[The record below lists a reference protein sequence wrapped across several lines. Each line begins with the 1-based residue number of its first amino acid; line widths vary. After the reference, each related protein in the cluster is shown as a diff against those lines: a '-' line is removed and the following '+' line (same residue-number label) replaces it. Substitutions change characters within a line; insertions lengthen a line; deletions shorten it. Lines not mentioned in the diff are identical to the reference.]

1 MQTQPT
7 EDILSLPPEY
17 KLYSDRAIALGTF
30 LGGPLVG
37 GYLAAEN
44 FKQLGASRKVNTAWV
59 AGIVAFVI
67 VMGGVFLV
75 PGISRVPSYVIPLF
89 YTGVTQVLIQ
99 RSQGAAIKAH
109 VGNRGPMYSLWRAAL
124 VGLIGAAITL
134 AVVFA
139 IVYFFFPDELS

>member
-7 EDILSLPPEY
+7 EDILSLPPAY
-17 KLYSDRAIALGTF
+17 KLYSDRAIALATF

-44 FKQLGASRKVNTAWV
+44 FKQLGAPRKVRTAWI
-59 AGIVAFVI
+59 AGIAALVI
-67 VMGGVFLV
+67 ILGGMILV
-75 PGISRVPSYVIPLF
+75 PDISRVPSYIIPLF

-99 RSQGAAIKAH
+99 RSQGSAIKAH
-109 VGNRGPMYSLWRAAL
+109 VENKGLLYSLWRAAL

-134 AVVFA
+134 AVIFA